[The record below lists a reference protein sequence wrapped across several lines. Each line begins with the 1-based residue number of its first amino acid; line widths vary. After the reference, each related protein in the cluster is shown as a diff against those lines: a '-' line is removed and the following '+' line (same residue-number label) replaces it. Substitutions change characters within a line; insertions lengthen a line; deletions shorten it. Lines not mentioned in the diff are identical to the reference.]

1 MNKVIVY
8 IVLLGVLSS
17 CDFFSNKS
25 EEKDSKLIAKVYSFK
40 LYEEDLRRVFPVD
53 IAKKD
58 SVEVA
63 ENLIQ
68 AWAKQKLLLKKSEVN
83 MPSENT
89 ELEILVEK
97 YREDLFINSF
107 KKALVSKEL
116 DTVVTH
122 KELASYYEENRESF
136 KINEELVKFKYIAI
150 IPTDKNKIKYRR
162 LFLSKARNDLFLLDE
177 QQNKFDSS
185 FLSDS
190 LWIRYKDVQKKLPVL
205 KNIDKKKVLKKNYFL
220 AKENDGTLYFIYIR
234 DVLHR
239 NEIAPLR
246 YISKT
251 IEQMVVQKRKL
262 QLVHKVEEVLL
273 DDAIKNKQFE
283 IYKND

>member
-1 MNKVIVY
+1 MNKQIIY
-8 IVLLGVLSS
+8 ILFLGLFSS
-17 CDFFSNKS
+17 CNFFQNSAA
-25 EEKDSKLIAKVYSFK
+25 EKDSKLIAKVYDFK
-40 LYEEDLRRVFPVD
+40 LYEEDLRRVFPKN
-53 IAKKD
+53 IADKD

-63 ENLIQ
+63 KNLIQ

-83 MPSENT
+83 MPSENE

-116 DTVVTH
+116 DTIVTN
-122 KELASYYEENRESF
+122 EQLVAYYEENKESF
-136 KINEELVKFKYIAI
+136 KINEELVKFKYIAMSSS
-150 IPTDKNKIKYRR
+150 DKHRTKYRR

-177 QQNKFDSS
+177 EQDKLVSS

-190 LWIRYKDVQKKLPVL
+190 LWIRYKDVQKKLPFL
-205 KNIDKKKVLKKNYFL
+205 KNIDSKKVLKPGYFVSKKQDGDL
-220 AKENDGTLYFIYIR
+220 YYVYIKEVLY
-234 DVLHR
+234 R

-246 YISKT
+246 YISNT
-251 IEQMVVQKRKL
+251 IKQMVVQQRKL
-262 QLVHKVEEVLL
+262 QLIHKVEEVLV

-283 IYKND
+283 IY